1 MTPQDTLTPLDLAH
15 LRHIA
20 DALGGLEADPDRASF
35 FSDVVVLCD
44 VHVELERSLAAA
56 QARVEKMGS
65 AIEEYRA
72 MWMICHENDPR
83 PANSGDLTRIG
94 QLRGRLFA
102 STEE

>member
-1 MTPQDTLTPLDLAH
+1 MTPQDTPLTNFYFCRDITDLDY
-15 LRHIA
+15 
-20 DALGGLEADPDRASF
+20 LEMTEHARS
-35 FSDVVVLCD
+35 
-44 VHVELERSLAAA
+44 LERSLAAA